1 MLQRYVGSVRWKIVE
16 EGSERICAKM
26 PVLHVIQRNVKGKT
40 ADILLTPVKCFW
52 RLIMLINL
60 HSSWFVL
67 SKILCKCSAICN
79 IYFCWFSVFFII
91 GSIIV
96 LINLRKFLFSPLS
109 SFLFGNFSL
118 FLLYSHRY
126 DNRAAL
132 SPTFS
137 LKAKGVKMRVTW
149 LTHSFVWTNWSI
161 DPFSIDVH

>member
-1 MLQRYVGSVRWKIVE
+1 MLQRNVGSVRWKIVE

-126 DNRAAL
+126 DNQASVSVRKICSHTL
-132 SPTFS
+132 WWLLWYMWQSFTGQWVTQIKIS
-137 LKAKGVKMRVTW
+137 LGN
-149 LTHSFVWTNWSI
+149 S
-161 DPFSIDVH
+161 